1 MQGGEEV
8 KPYYEDDFVAL
19 WHGPPSGLHVTCEQV
34 EAALNR
40 KATR

>member
-1 MQGGEEV
+1 MSITILHV
-8 KPYYEDDFVAL
+8 RLAP
-19 WHGPPSGLHVTCEQV
+19 GLHVTREQV